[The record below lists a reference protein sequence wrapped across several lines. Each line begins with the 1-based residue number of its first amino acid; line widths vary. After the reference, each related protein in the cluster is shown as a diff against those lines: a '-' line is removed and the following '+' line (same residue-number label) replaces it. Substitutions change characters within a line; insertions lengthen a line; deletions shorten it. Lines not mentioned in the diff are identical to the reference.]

1 VLSVGEDSVQRML
14 GCWQNSVHSVRVSVN
29 LAAIVYGFYYQL
41 NVAGTRTES
50 EKRGRSQCEKVLH
63 FNELLDVSW
72 SRFDV
77 S

>member
-1 VLSVGEDSVQRML
+1 LP
-14 GCWQNSVHSVRVSVN
+14 
-29 LAAIVYGFYYQL
+29 AIVYGFNDQL
-41 NVAGTRTES
+41 NVAGTRAEG
-50 EKRGRSQCEKVLH
+50 EKRGRSQGEKVLH